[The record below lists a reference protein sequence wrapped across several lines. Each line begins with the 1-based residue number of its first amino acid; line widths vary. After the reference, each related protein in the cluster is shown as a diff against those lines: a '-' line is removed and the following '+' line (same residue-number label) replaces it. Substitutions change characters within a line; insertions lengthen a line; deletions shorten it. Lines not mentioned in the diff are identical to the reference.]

1 MTDRVEKWNTE
12 GREKMNKM
20 TKEENRVFLHE
31 QQSYIEIPK
40 GATNGEMMKIMFP
53 DIEIEGIWGDA
64 IKSIAVN
71 IGFETSYF
79 ALDWW
84 NAQFNRGREE

>member
-1 MTDRVEKWNTE
+1 MTERVGKCITR
-12 GREKMNKM
+12 GRERMNKM
-20 TKEENRVFLHE
+20 TKEEKRVFLHE

-40 GATNGEMMKIMFP
+40 GVTNGDVIKVMFP
-53 DIEIEGIWGDA
+53 NIEIEGIWGDP
-64 IKSIAVN
+64 IKSIAVR

-84 NAQFNRGREE
+84 NAQYKRGGEE